1 MTFKDCMTIF
11 IQIRP
16 YLQIVSRAASGAK
29 ALHLEWTQE
38 SNRHSK
44 ARSHHYMPATV
55 HVRPVVLRIVRGA
68 DNSSVCMDQAS
79 TS

>member
-1 MTFKDCMTIF
+1 MAVF

-16 YLQIVSRAASGAK
+16 YLQIVSSAACCAK

-38 SNRHSK
+38 SNRHSI

-55 HVRPVVLRIVRGA
+55 HVRLVVLRIVRGA
-68 DNSSVCMDQAS
+68 DNSSVCMEQAS